1 MKGRL
6 TLDKVNAAIN
16 DMATC
21 ADANAQLIAA
31 PWKKLNEST
40 LVRTLVSKSFAQ
52 KCYHRKTFLETD
64 VKRPTLKFDT
74 TGKGILT
81 LSIYVLRHLGR
92 ITEDRIGHH
101 RVIILLRPQWISTID
116 HINYQFTI

>member
-40 LVRTLVSKSFAQ
+40 LVRALVSKSFAQ
-52 KCYHRKTFLETD
+52 KTGGKKSVKTFLETD

-81 LSIYVLRHLGR
+81 LILRHLGR